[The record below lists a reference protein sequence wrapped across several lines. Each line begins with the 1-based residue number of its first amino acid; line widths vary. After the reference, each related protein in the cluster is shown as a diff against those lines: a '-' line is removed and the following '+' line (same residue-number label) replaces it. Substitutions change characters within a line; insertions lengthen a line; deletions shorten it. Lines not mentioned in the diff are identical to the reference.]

1 LRNVVA
7 FAPLAGL
14 ILFFSLACGKAPLA
28 GVSVDSAFRPFVPP
42 GTKAVVSVDLEK
54 VKATEIY
61 KRHQQEFNL
70 PQLDAMAERTGLD
83 PRRDLTS
90 LLVSWDGS
98 HPLLLARGSFTA
110 QNLEKQLRG
119 AGAERTSY
127 KAYTLLGN
135 PRESVAFPQAGFALA
150 GAAVSVRA
158 ALDSHAAGNSGVPED
173 LQQRLAGV
181 PKSAQIWE
189 ASSAGLPF
197 TELAMRS
204 DLESALSNI
213 SGYVSGTSAGITLAS
228 GANVQADI
236 ICVSSEGAQRVH
248 DALRGLI
255 GLSRLSTNASRLD
268 MLRLWDAVH
277 VDQDQQVV
285 HVRVDLPADLADKL
299 LAELP
304 KLASRAERMIK

>member
-1 LRNVVA
+1 L
-7 FAPLAGL
+7 PLAGL
-14 ILFFSLACGKAPLA
+14 LFLLGCGKPPLA
-28 GVSVDSAFRPFVPP
+28 GVSIDPTFRSYVLPDA
-42 GTKAVVSVDLEK
+42 KALVSVQVEK
-54 VKATEIY
+54 VKTTELY
-61 KRHQQEFNL
+61 KRHQHEFDL
-70 PQLDAMAERTGLD
+70 PQLNAMAERTGLD
-83 PRRDLTS
+83 PRRDLAS

-110 QNLEKQLRG
+110 GNLEKQLRD
-119 AGAERTSY
+119 AGPVRTSY

-135 PRESVAFPQAGFALA
+135 ARESVVFPQPAVAVA

-158 ALDSHAAGNSGVPED
+158 ALDSQAEGNRGVPEE
-173 LQQRLAGV
+173 LKQRLAGV

-189 ASSAGLPF
+189 ASSGGLPF
-197 TELAMRS
+197 AEMRMRS

-236 ICVSSEGAQRVH
+236 LCVSNEGAQRVH
-248 DALRGLI
+248 DALRGII
-255 GLSRLSTNASRLD
+255 GLSRLSTNESRLD

-277 VDQDQQVV
+277 IDQDQQVV

-304 KLASRAERMIK
+304 KLASRAEGMIK

>member
-7 FAPLAGL
+7 FLPLAGL
-14 ILFFSLACGKAPLA
+14 LFTLGCGKPPLA
-28 GVSVDSAFRPFVPP
+28 GVSVDSAFRPFVLPSA
-42 GTKAVVSVDLEK
+42 KALISVQLEK
-54 VKATEIY
+54 IKTTEFY

-70 PQLDAMAERTGLD
+70 PQLNAIAERTGLD
-83 PRRDLTS
+83 PRRDLAA

-110 QNLEKQLRG
+110 GNLEKQLRD

-135 PRESVAFPQAGFALA
+135 PRESVVFPQAGFALA

-158 ALDSHAAGNSGVPED
+158 ALDLQAEGNGGVPRE

-189 ASSAGLPF
+189 ASSGGLPF
-197 TELAMRS
+197 AETGMRS

-213 SGYVSGTSAGITLAS
+213 SGYVSGTSAGITLAN
-228 GANVQADI
+228 GANAQADI
-236 ICVSSEGAQRVH
+236 ICVSNEGAQRVH
-248 DALRGLI
+248 DALRGLV
-255 GLSRLSTNASRLD
+255 GFSRLSTNESRLD
-268 MLRLWDAVH
+268 LLRLWDAVH

-285 HVRVDLPADLADKL
+285 HVRVELPADLADKL
-299 LAELP
+299 FAELP
-304 KLASRAERMIK
+304 KIASRAGGMIK

>member
-1 LRNVVA
+1 LRNIVA
-7 FAPLAGL
+7 FLPLGL
-14 ILFFSLACGKAPLA
+14 LLVGCGKAPLA
-28 GVSVDSAFRPFVPP
+28 GVSVDSAFRPFVLP
-42 GTKAVVSVDLEK
+42 GTKALISVDLEK

-61 KRHQQEFNL
+61 KRHQQEFDL
-70 PQLDAMAERTGLD
+70 PQLNAMAERTGLD
-83 PRRDLTS
+83 PRRDLAA

-98 HPLLLARGSFTA
+98 QPLLLARGSFTA
-110 QNLEKQLRG
+110 ENLEKQLRG
-119 AGAERTSY
+119 AGSERTRY
-127 KAYTLLGN
+127 KTYTVMGN
-135 PRESVAFPQAGFALA
+135 PKESVAFPQAGFAVA
-150 GAAVSVRA
+150 GTALSVRT
-158 ALDSHAAGNSGVPED
+158 ALDSHASGNGGVSEN

-189 ASSAGLPF
+189 ASSGGLPF
-197 TELAMRS
+197 AEIGMRS
-204 DLESALSNI
+204 DLKSALSNV
-213 SGYVSGTSAGITLAS
+213 SGYVSGTSAGITLTS

-236 ICVSSEGAQRVH
+236 FCVSNEGAQRVH

-255 GLSRLSTNASRLD
+255 GLSRLSTNQSRLD

-277 VDQDQQVV
+277 IDQDQQVV